1 MHNRCLLSGLLI
13 AASSC
18 SDSTA
23 TRNDLLAARALQ
35 KEVLLE
41 NRTTRP
47 VVAMIF
53 EQQTLAT
60 INYAFCETPVSMP
73 TDCGAI
79 QPGETRNVPNASIY
93 GYHPG
98 ANAVVINARL
108 LRDPLTGSY
117 IRDTIHSIVIRL
129 R

>member
-1 MHNRCLLSGLLI
+1 MTNRRLLLGLLV

-18 SDSTA
+18 SDLTA
-23 TRNDLLAARALQ
+23 ARNDLLVARALQ

-41 NRTTRP
+41 NRTATP
-47 VVAMIF
+47 VVAAIF

-60 INYAFCETPVSMP
+60 INYAFCETPVSRP

-79 QPGETRNVPNASIY
+79 QPGEARHVPNASIY

-98 ANAVVINARL
+98 ANAVVIHARL
-108 LRDPLTGSY
+108 LKDPLTGSY
-117 IRDTIHSIVIRL
+117 VRDTIHSIVIKL